1 MNKILKFICQQV
13 FPGFYAVKKN
23 KEINE
28 IYKRQSKF
36 TVVMPNEFSDEKAF
50 KSNLENLIKSQL
62 ERKIKLEDKAKS
74 LLFII
79 SLSFTIAIFSISF
92 FKTNEVDLLPSLLAL
107 FGICCFAFAGI
118 RVIEAINI
126 RAFHIEE
133 KPFINTDIKKCEY
146 TVHEEI
152 DKNYLVVLV
161 CNKQLNDLICSKIA
175 NLTYASFT
183 LIRNGVIFFAL
194 FFVSVLLTL

>member
-1 MNKILKFICQQV
+1 MNKILKFIFQQI

-23 KEINE
+23 WEINE
-28 IYKRQSKF
+28 IYERQSKF
-36 TVVMPNEFSDEKAF
+36 NVVLPDEFIDEKAF

-79 SLSFTIAIFSISF
+79 SLSFTISIFSISF
-92 FKTNEVDLLPSLLAL
+92 FKINKVDLLPSMLAL
-107 FGICCFAFAGI
+107 FGICCFTFAGI

-126 RAFHIEE
+126 RAFHVEE
-133 KPFINTDIKKCEY
+133 KPVINTDIKKCEY
-146 TVHEEI
+146 TVHEEVE
-152 DKNYLVVLV
+152 KSYLEVLV
-161 CNKQLNDLICSKIA
+161 CNKQLNDLICSKIV

-183 LIRNGVIFFAL
+183 LIRNGIIFFAL